1 MTGLEKIL
9 KVIEDDAN
17 AHAKEII
24 SEAQKEADKII
35 EAAKQEADKKC
46 SEMTAKTDADVQAIV
61 SRSESAAALQEK
73 KKILDAKQQIIS
85 NVITK
90 ARNSLAGLSDSE
102 YIDIILKM
110 VQKYAHNKEG
120 IILFSQTDKKRLP
133 ADMSSKIS
141 IALAGKTGATLVVS
155 EGTTPIDGG
164 FILKYGDIEENCSFD
179 ALFSSA
185 KEELSDQVNAI
196 LFE

>member
-17 AHAKEII
+17 AHSGEII
-24 SEAQKEADKII
+24 RKAQNEADEII
-35 EAAKQEADKKC
+35 KAAKQEADRKC
-46 SEMTAKTDADVQAIV
+46 SEMTVKSDTDVQAV
-61 SRSESAAALQEK
+61 LSRAESAAVLQEK
-73 KKILDAKQQIIS
+73 KKLLDAKQQIIS
-85 NVITK
+85 NVISK

-110 VQKYAHNKEG
+110 VKKYAHNKEG
-120 IILFSQTDKKRLP
+120 MILFSQTDKKRMP
-133 ADMSSKIS
+133 VDISSMLS
-141 IALAGKTGATLVVS
+141 VALAGKPGAALVIS
-155 EGTTPIDGG
+155 ESTAPIDGG
-164 FILKYGDIEENCSFD
+164 FVLKYGDIEENCSFD

>member
-17 AHAKEII
+17 AHVAEII
-24 SEAQKEADKII
+24 KQAQNDAAEIMN
-35 EAAKQEADKKC
+35 AAKQEADKKC
-46 SEMTAKTDADVQAIV
+46 SEITAKTDADVKAILE
-61 SRSESAAALQEK
+61 RAESAAVLQEK
-73 KKILDAKQQIIS
+73 KKILNAKQQIIS

-90 ARNSLAGLSDSE
+90 ARNSLASLSDSE

-110 VQKYAHNKEG
+110 VKKYAHNKEG
-120 IILFSQTDKKRLP
+120 VILFSLTDKKRLP
-133 ADMSSKIS
+133 ADISSKLS
-141 IALAGKTGATLVVS
+141 LALAEKPGASLVVS
-155 EGTTPIDGG
+155 EAFASIDGG
-164 FILKYGDIEENCSFD
+164 FVLKYGDIEENCSFD

>member
-17 AHAKEII
+17 AHAGEII
-24 SEAQKEADKII
+24 AKAQNEADEII
-35 EAAKQEADKKC
+35 KAAKQEADKKC
-46 SEMTAKTDADVQAIV
+46 SEITAKSDADLQAV
-61 SRSESAAALQEK
+61 LSRSESAAALQEK

-90 ARNSLAGLSDSE
+90 ARATLAGLSDSE

-110 VQKYAHNKEG
+110 VKKYAHNKEG

-133 ADMSSKIS
+133 ADIS
-141 IALAGKTGATLVVS
+141 NKLSAALAGKPGAVLVVS
-155 EGTTPIDGG
+155 EAVATIDGG
-164 FILKYGDIEENCSFD
+164 FVLKYGDIEENCSFD
-179 ALFSSA
+179 ALISAA

>member
-9 KVIEDDAN
+9 KVIEDDAT
-17 AHAKEII
+17 AHAEEII
-24 SEAQKEADKII
+24 SQAQKESDEIV
-35 EAAKQEADKKC
+35 EAAKQEADKKF
-46 SEMTAKTDADVQAIV
+46 SEMTAKSDADAKAVL
-61 SRSESAAALQEK
+61 SRAESAAALQEK

-90 ARNSLAGLSDSE
+90 ARASLAGLSDSE

-110 VQKYAHNKEG
+110 VKKYAHNKEG
-120 IILFSQTDKKRLP
+120 VILFSRADKQRLP
-133 ADMSSKIS
+133 ADISSKLS
-141 IALAGKTGATLVVS
+141 GALAGKPGAALVVS
-155 EGTTPIDGG
+155 EAVAAIDGG
-164 FILKYGDIEENCSFD
+164 FVLKYGNIEENCSFD